1 MFANVMG
8 DSDWGHFIWL
18 LDPSQFQPIDRFRSL
33 MDKEIDRIKS
43 SEKKSDVDEIFY
55 AASAAKDAWPNYD
68 LPANFLLMRQPGTI
82 SNS

>member
-43 SEKKSDVDEIFY
+43 SEKKSDVDEIFLRGR
-55 AASAAKDAWPNYD
+55 ARPKTHG
-68 LPANFLLMRQPGTI
+68 RITI
-82 SNS
+82 FRRTSS